1 VALPIELHMT
11 STSVTGAVRD
21 TIYVPPL
28 NFSLVE
34 DGIYRSGHPVPVN
47 FPFLKTLKLK
57 TVIYLGDK
65 EDNFEYYNF
74 LKEENVDFKYI
85 RMNSSEEPFMMN
97 DPNAILK
104 ALEIIVD
111 TDNYPILIH
120 SNKGKHRIGV
130 LVGIM
135 RKLLQGW
142 SITGIFNEYEQFAG
156 GKGDSDIEFIEI
168 FEEPLTVDLKKLPKF
183 VRVD

>member
-1 VALPIELHMT
+1 M
-11 STSVTGAVRD
+11 

-34 DGIYRSGHPVPVN
+34 DGIYRSGHPVPIN
-47 FPFLKTLKLK
+47 FPFLQTLNLK

-65 EDNFEYYNF
+65 EDNTDYYNF
-74 LKEENVDFKYI
+74 LQKQGINFIYI
-85 RMNSSEEPFMMN
+85 KMESSSEPFVMN
-97 DPNAILK
+97 DPEAIVK
-104 ALEIIVD
+104 ALNVIIN
-111 TDNYPILIH
+111 TENYPILVH

-142 SITGIFNEYEQFAG
+142 SMTGIFDEYDKFAG
-156 GKGDSDIEFIEI
+156 GKGESDIEFIEV
-168 FEEPLTVDLKKLPKF
+168 FQSELKCDQEKLPGF
-183 VRVD
+183 VRI

>member
-1 VALPIELHMT
+1 MSKT
-11 STSVTGAVRD
+11 

-34 DGIYRSGHPVPVN
+34 EGIYRSGHPVPVN
-47 FPFLKTLKLK
+47 FPFLKKLNLK

-74 LKEENVDFKYI
+74 LKDENIKFEYI
-85 RMNSSEEPFMMN
+85 KMKSSEEPFILN

-104 ALEIIVD
+104 ALEIIVNI
-111 TDNYPILIH
+111 DNYPILIH

-135 RKLLQGW
+135 RKILQGW
-142 SITGIFNEYEQFAG
+142 SITGIFNEYDKFAN
-156 GKGDSDIEFIEI
+156 GKGESDIEFIEI
-168 FEEPLTVDLKKLPKF
+168 FQEPIKVDEKKLPKF
-183 VRVD
+183 VRLYNE